1 MQFTTDV
8 LGAAVMPGLHGETD
22 VSAIVPSPCRTN
34 GGWSLPGLFQFKV
47 KLEISSRLEI
57 TKKKFPGARLGP
69 GRAATVTNAF

>member
-8 LGAAVMPGLHGETD
+8 LGAAVMRGSHGETD

-57 TKKKFPGARLGP
+57 TKKVSRCPAGTRQG
-69 GRAATVTNAF
+69 GDGD